1 MGVDGEGD
9 GGGEVLI
16 AGSRLERV
24 ITADGGDRSGQL
36 KKKEEEEEEAAGGGT
51 RTEMLSTCRMAT
63 RHTPS

>member
-9 GGGEVLI
+9 GGGEVLR

-36 KKKEEEEEEAAGGGT
+36 KKKEKAAGGGT